1 MPDYLLAHDI
11 GTTGNK
17 ATLFDAAGNLLASVF
32 VSYPTH
38 YPAPGGAEQEP
49 EAWWRAV
56 CACTKEIMAQYPKAA
71 SRVAAVGFS
80 GMMNGC
86 VLVDGAGQSV
96 RPALIHADTRS
107 APQCARIALKIAPER
122 VYTLSGNQLAPYF
135 TLSKLAWLVENE
147 PEALA
152 AARWCVQAKE
162 FVMGRMTGVWGI
174 TDPSDASLTGLLDMR
189 SGAWSE
195 ELVAAG
201 GFPKHL
207 LPEIQPSAT
216 VVGQVGAEAAAQTG
230 LLAGTPVVLGAGDGA
245 CATVGAGA
253 VAPGDA
259 YHYLGG
265 TSWIASVAGKYVPDP
280 KRRISQFCSMIPGQ
294 YVVYGTVQ
302 SAGSSL
308 DWFLKAVGLGA
319 PTADPYA
326 ALDALAAESPPGAR
340 GLLFLPYLQGERA
353 PIWDS
358 NARGVWFGLSSA
370 HTRAD
375 LARSVY
381 EGVALALGSILAVF
395 EELHLAPASIR
406 ALGGG
411 MRSDLWRKLF
421 TAVYGRPLVVM
432 ERLAEATSCGAA
444 VAAAVGVGLL
454 SDGEA
459 GRRFAPVAR
468 TEMPDVEGGRFY
480 ARLGEFYRALY
491 PAMAERF
498 AALQA
503 LTN

>member
-1 MPDYLLAHDI
+1 MPEYLLAHDI

-17 ATLFDAAGNLLASVF
+17 ATLFDAAGNLLASAF
-32 VSYPTH
+32 ASYPTR

-56 CACTKEIMAQYPKAA
+56 CACTKEIMAQYPGAV
-71 SRVAAVGFS
+71 SHVAAVGFS

-86 VLVDGAGQSV
+86 VLVDEAGQSV
-96 RPALIHADTRS
+96 RPAMIHADTRS
-107 APQCARIALKIAPER
+107 APQCARIALKTAPEQ
-122 VYTLSGNQLAPYF
+122 VYALSGHQLAPYF
-135 TLSKLAWLVENE
+135 TLSKLAWLAENE

-162 FVMGRMTGVWGI
+162 YVIGRLTGVWGI

-189 SGAWSE
+189 SHTWSE
-195 ELVAAG
+195 ELIAAG
-201 GFPKHL
+201 GFPERL
-207 LPEIQPSAT
+207 LPEIRPSAT
-216 VVGQVGAEAAAQTG
+216 VIGGVGAEAAEQIG
-230 LLAGTPVVLGAGDGA
+230 LLVGTPVVLGAGDGA
-245 CATVGAGA
+245 CATMGAG
-253 VAPGDA
+253 VIAPGDA

-265 TSWIASVAGKYVPDP
+265 TSWIASVTEHYMPDP
-280 KRRISQFCSMIPGQ
+280 ERRVSQFCSMIPGQ

-308 DWFLKAVGLGA
+308 DWFLDAVGVGV

-358 NARGVWFGLSSA
+358 HARGVWFGLSSL

-381 EGVALALGSILAVF
+381 EGVALALGSVLAVF

-406 ALGGG
+406 VLGGG

-421 TAVYGRPLVVM
+421 AAVYGRPLVVM

-444 VAAAVGVGLL
+444 VAAAMGVGLL
-454 SDGEA
+454 PDWEA
-459 GRRFAPVAR
+459 GRRFAPVAQR
-468 TEMPDVEGGRFY
+468 EMPDGDWVRLY
-480 ARLGEFYRALY
+480 AHLGQFYRTLY
-491 PAMAERF
+491 PTVAERF

-503 LTN
+503 L